1 MPFLLDIKKVHYL
14 RDTCL
19 MLWVVMFAEWNC
31 EFKLQ
36 LAREMNERIG
46 KHGLCSIDSELFVNW
61 IFDAFNAMIK

>member
-1 MPFLLDIKKVHYL
+1 
-14 RDTCL
+14 
-19 MLWVVMFAEWNC
+19 MFAEWNC

-46 KHGLCSIDSELFVNW
+46 KHGLCSIDSGLFVNW